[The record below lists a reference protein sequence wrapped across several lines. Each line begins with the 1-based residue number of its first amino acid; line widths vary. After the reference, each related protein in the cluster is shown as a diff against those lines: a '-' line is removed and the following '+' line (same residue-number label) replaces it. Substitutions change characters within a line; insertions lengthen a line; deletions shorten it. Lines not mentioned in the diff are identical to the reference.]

1 MKLRLSLLAAALG
14 LAIAGPV
21 AATPDKAQNQTMPA
35 GHPPVSG
42 AKAAPTIDLKG
53 IKKADGGKTVQEVI
67 KEGTALNGK
76 SVAVRGKVVKVN
88 AGIMGKNWLHIA
100 DGSGPDGKAD
110 LTVTTT
116 ANPPNLGD
124 LVTVTGKIAA
134 NKDFG
139 AGYKYDVIM
148 EDAAIKAQ

>member
-1 MKLRLSLLAAALG
+1 MILRSTLLAAVLG
-14 LAIAGPV
+14 LAFAGSV
-21 AATPDKAQNQTMPA
+21 SAMPDKAGTLPS
-35 GHPPVSG
+35 GHPPISG
-42 AKAAPTIDLKG
+42 AQAAPSIDLKG
-53 IKKADGGKTVQEVI
+53 IKKAEGGKTVQEVI
-67 KEGTALNGK
+67 SEANALKGK

-88 AGIMGKNWLHIA
+88 TGIMGKNWLHIA

-116 ANPPNLGD
+116 ANPPKLGD
-124 LVTVTGKIAA
+124 LVTVTGKVAA

-148 EDAAIKAQ
+148 EDASIKAQ

>member
-1 MKLRLSLLAAALG
+1 MILRSTLVAAALG
-14 LAIAGPV
+14 LAFAGS
-21 AATPDKAQNQTMPA
+21 ASAMPDKATSLPS
-35 GHPPVSG
+35 GHPPISG
-42 AKAAPTIDLKG
+42 AKTTPAIDLKG
-53 IKKADGGKTVQEVI
+53 IKKAEGGKTVQEVI
-67 KEGTALNGK
+67 SEANALKGK

-88 AGIMGKNWLHIA
+88 TGIMGKNWLHIA

-116 ANPPNLGD
+116 ANPPKLGD

-148 EDAAIKAQ
+148 EDASIKAQ